1 MRKFMLSLLVLFASY
16 SVAQNS
22 SNIRN
27 GYEFVDI
34 ESGVYYATNNVATED
49 EKIYDVVEQ
58 MPTYQGGQRA
68 LLEYIRDNIKYPI
81 AAQEEGVEGK
91 VIVRFVVKK
100 DGTVGDAQIF
110 VGSTPELNQEAIRV
124 VKSITGF
131 IPGYQNGK
139 PVNVWHTV
147 PVSFKLM

>member
-1 MRKFMLSLLVLFASY
+1 MKKFLLSLLVLFASY

-34 ESGVYYATNNVATED
+34 ESGVYSVSNGFVAGTE
-49 EKIYDVVEQ
+49 EIYNVVEQ
-58 MPTYQGGQRA
+58 MPTYPGGQKA
-68 LLEYIRDNIKYPI
+68 LLEYINESIKYPI
-81 AAQEEGVEGK
+81 AAQETGAQGRV
-91 VIVRFVVKK
+91 VARFVVKK
-100 DGTVGDAQIF
+100 DGTIGDVEILR
-110 VGSTPELNQEAIRV
+110 GLIPELNQEAIRV

-139 PVNVWHTV
+139 PVNVWYTV
-147 PVSFKLM
+147 IVSFKLM